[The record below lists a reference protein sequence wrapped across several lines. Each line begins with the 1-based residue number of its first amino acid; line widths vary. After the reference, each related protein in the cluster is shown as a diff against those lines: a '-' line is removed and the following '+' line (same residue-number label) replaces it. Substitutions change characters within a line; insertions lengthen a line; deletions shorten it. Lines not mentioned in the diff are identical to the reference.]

1 MDHAVFCKYRLSER
15 KLTRTSHH
23 MDAVLSKII
32 TPNVGLMSE
41 IVQLLTKVQ
50 TVNMLGYT
58 ITSVM
63 LTTSRRTQT

>member
-1 MDHAVFCKYRLSER
+1 
-15 KLTRTSHH
+15 